1 MIKWAALKKYRW
13 VRKARIIFRQGLTPR
28 ELALSIVIGAFIGI
42 MPVFGVAAFIIGL
55 IALVFRLNL
64 PIAIFVTYAI
74 TPIHLALFIPFIR
87 LGESI
92 LGVKHSFLT
101 LLEVKEAFQADY
113 IIALQQLSFQIICGM
128 VGWFV
133 AGIPIA
139 SILFLMIW
147 QFIEFNK
154 KMKQVVKK

>member
-1 MIKWAALKKYRW
+1 MINWAALKRHRW
-13 VRKARIIFRQGLTPR
+13 IRKAKIVFRQGLTPR
-28 ELALSIVIGAFIGI
+28 ELALSIVIGAFIGV
-42 MPVFGVAAFIIGL
+42 MPVFGIAAFIIGL

-92 LGVKHSFLT
+92 LSVQHSFLT
-101 LLEVKEAFQADY
+101 LLDVKVAFQADY
-113 IIALQQLSFQIICGM
+113 IVALQQLSFQIICGM

-133 AGIPIA
+133 VGVPIA
-139 SILFLMIW
+139 LILFLMIW
-147 QFIEFNK
+147 QFIVFNK